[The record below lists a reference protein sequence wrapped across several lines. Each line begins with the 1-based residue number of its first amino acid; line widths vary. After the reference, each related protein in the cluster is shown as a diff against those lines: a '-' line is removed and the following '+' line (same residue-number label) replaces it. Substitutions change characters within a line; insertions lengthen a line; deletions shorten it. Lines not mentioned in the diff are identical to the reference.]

1 MEVPNRCWVRFWL
14 AFEFVLAFVNWSL
27 HANSH
32 SHGAHEIGTARCG
45 AVRYGRLESSC
56 QSSEHDAYNIQLSPN
71 RFFFFWCDRV
81 TQFKIS
87 SLRLGCLVFSTKK
100 FLTRSFLV
108 QLFACMR
115 VWPLSWFQCS
125 RARALWVPYCVCADF
140 FFLFSSSLDT
150 IGLLVCRSKESLDK
164 IRRCCPTHGCTST
177 IFDTFK
183 WTGTD
188 LKQTLWTIFSV
199 VFSILA
205 DQPEK
210 KLNGTHWRTHFVMLG
225 TDWLSWQRDVGK
237 SFYRVSILNSHTLTH
252 CDWGEY
258 ADEDDV
264 NEYVLCVALACSMF
278 TALPSKV
285 AHNSNTWT
293 IYLVR
298 WLR

>member
-140 FFLFSSSLDT
+140 FFFVL
-150 IGLLVCRSKESLDK
+150 
-164 IRRCCPTHGCTST
+164 
-177 IFDTFK
+177 
-183 WTGTD
+183 
-188 LKQTLWTIFSV
+188 
-199 VFSILA
+199 VFSRY
-205 DQPEK
+205 D
-210 KLNGTHWRTHFVMLG
+210 RFVG
-225 TDWLSWQRDVGK
+225 VSQQRITG
-237 SFYRVSILNSHTLTH
+237 
-252 CDWGEY
+252 
-258 ADEDDV
+258 
-264 NEYVLCVALACSMF
+264 
-278 TALPSKV
+278 
-285 AHNSNTWT
+285 
-293 IYLVR
+293 
-298 WLR
+298 